1 LIYTLP
7 HTVINSA
14 ARLPNKIAF
23 TDGQKSL
30 TFQELKNRMDQ
41 VANLLQ
47 KLDVKKGDRVGVYL
61 NRGLETAIAIYGVM
75 RAGGIYVPLDSKSP
89 AKLTRFLI
97 KDCGIKV
104 LITNPSQTRNVRT
117 VLSEQHDLETIIGL
131 KEGTSIPNIS
141 WKKVE
146 AESVEFKA
154 EFQILEEDPAYII
167 YTSGSTGNP
176 KGIVHSHYSGLSYA
190 RLTADLYGINE
201 NDIVGNH
208 APVFFDISLLGYFTA
223 PLVGASTLIIPD
235 AYTVLPAS
243 LGQIIEKEKLTIW
256 YSVPLALIQLV
267 QKGML
272 EDRDMSSL
280 RWVLYAGEP
289 FPPKYLRRLM
299 LQWPHANYSNIYGP
313 AETNQCTYYN
323 IPNPPDSED
332 PIPIGRVW
340 GNTEMF
346 IVDENDEAISPGE
359 VGELL
364 IRSATMMKGY
374 WQQPELTK
382 KSLFKRINS
391 QGFEDTFYRTGD
403 LVREDEGGLLHFLG
417 RKDHQIKTRGYRVE
431 LGAVEAVLVAHAEV
445 SEAAIFSI
453 KKEDDTVA
461 IGAAVIVNE
470 VSDIDEKQLIDFL
483 KQQLPFYAIPE
494 QISILNEFPRTGSGK
509 INRSAIKAEIINN

>member
-1 LIYTLP
+1 MIYTLP
-7 HTVINSA
+7 HTIINSA
-14 ARLPNKIAF
+14 TRLPKKVAF
-23 TDGQKSL
+23 TDGQKTL

-47 KLDVKKGDRVGVYL
+47 TLDVKKGDRVGVYL
-61 NRGLETAIAIYGVM
+61 NRGLETAIAIYGIM
-75 RAGGIYVPLDSKSP
+75 RAGGIYVPLDSNSP

-97 KDCGIKV
+97 KDCSIKI
-104 LITNPSQTRNVRT
+104 LITNPSQTRNVKI
-117 VLSEQHDLETIIGL
+117 VLSEKHDLETTIGL
-131 KEGTSIPNIS
+131 REDVGISNIS
-141 WKKVE
+141 WKEVE
-146 AESVEFKA
+146 TQSTDFKPH
-154 EFQILEEDPAYII
+154 FDILEEDPAYII

-201 NDIVGNH
+201 NDIIGNH

-243 LGQIIEKEKLTIW
+243 LSQIIEKEKLTIW
-256 YSVPLALIQLV
+256 YSVPLALIQLS

-289 FPPKYLRRLM
+289 FPPKYLRQLM
-299 LQWPHANYSNIYGP
+299 LQWPHAQYSNIYGP

-323 IPNPPDSED
+323 ILNPPESEGA
-332 PIPIGRVW
+332 IPIGKVW

-346 IVDENDEAISPGE
+346 IVDENDEEIAPGE

-382 KSLFKRINS
+382 RSMFERTNS
-391 QGFEDTFYRTGD
+391 QGFVETFYRTGD
-403 LVREDEGGLLHFLG
+403 LVRQDKKDLLYFLG

-431 LGAVEAVLVAHAEV
+431 LGAVEAVLVAHTMV
-445 SEAAIFSI
+445 SEAAVFSV
-453 KKEDDTVA
+453 KKEDETLA
-461 IGAAVIVNE
+461 ISAAVILNKE
-470 VSDIDEKQLIDFL
+470 SNIDEKGLIDFL
-483 KQQLPFYAIPE
+483 KKDLPFYAIPE
-494 QISILNEFPRTGSGK
+494 QVFILEKFPRTGSGK
-509 INRSAIKAEIINN
+509 VNRTEIKKELTKI